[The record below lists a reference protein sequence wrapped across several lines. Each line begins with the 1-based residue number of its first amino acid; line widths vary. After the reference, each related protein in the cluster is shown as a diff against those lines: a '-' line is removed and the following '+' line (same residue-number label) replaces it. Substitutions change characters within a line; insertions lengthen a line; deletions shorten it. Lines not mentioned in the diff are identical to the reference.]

1 MSLTHGVKKGMTAK
15 VWWSMISDLRLST
28 HLQIAVTKSLV
39 VEGLALV
46 NTKINSGTVSK
57 VFSYCE
63 VSYHN
68 LRCYSCFFFS
78 SSIPSLLQR
87 KILFEVLGQSA
98 SKQNYNFKHKV
109 PATWISLCL
118 LKVKNSNAIITKK
131 MIKNNNEVSVS
142 LAFLEDWWEKLQSE
156 AVKSW
161 NKNTFITFL
170 KSMHVPETFSNRQCA
185 LNRALCW

>member
-1 MSLTHGVKKGMTAK
+1 M
-15 VWWSMISDLRLST
+15 
-28 HLQIAVTKSLV
+28 LQL
-39 VEGLALV
+39 
-46 NTKINSGTVSK
+46 
-57 VFSYCE
+57 VFS
-63 VSYHN
+63 
-68 LRCYSCFFFS
+68 S

-98 SKQNYNFKHKV
+98 SKQNYNFKCKV

-156 AVKSW
+156 AVKVGIKIHLLPFW
-161 NKNTFITFL
+161 NQCMFQKRSAIGSVLWTEHSADRFL
-170 KSMHVPETFSNRQCA
+170 NLLNWNLNVNMHVSSSNRC
-185 LNRALCW
+185 L